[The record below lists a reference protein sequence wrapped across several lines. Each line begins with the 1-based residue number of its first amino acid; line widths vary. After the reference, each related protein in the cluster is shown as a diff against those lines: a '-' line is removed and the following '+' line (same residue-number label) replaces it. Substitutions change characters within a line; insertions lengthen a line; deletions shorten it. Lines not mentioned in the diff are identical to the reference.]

1 MFYNVF
7 NKNYTLLLTLG
18 SKMFHFCLRVSK
30 NVGRASKNGNYR
42 PTEPAKCFIKK
53 SLLLSPA
60 MVWSMVSSLCVCSE
74 AKRIKLASL

>member
-53 SLLLSPA
+53 ILIVEPCNGLVNGIQS
-60 MVWSMVSSLCVCSE
+60 VCLF
-74 AKRIKLASL
+74 RG